1 MRNLFAAFT
10 LMAIAG
16 AASAQ
21 NVFYN
26 QTPNVFGGYNTPLPS
41 GGFAT
46 SQPNIFGGTTT
57 TMPSGRSI
65 TGMPN
70 LFGGQNFNDG
80 TSTQRNVFGGTT
92 YSRPGAPR
100 LRNISATHC
109 RFNRP
114 RHAWRLPYCVSL
126 DRAHHR
132 GAAVVVHQHF
142 RR

>member
-92 YSRPGAPR
+92 YSRPGAPSVVGTPTFWVDR
-100 LRNISATHC
+100 TSATAS
-109 RFNRP
+109 P
-114 RHAWRLPYCVSL
+114 RSVIFLAVGLGSANDVGSVIK
-126 DRAHHR
+126 R
-132 GAAVVVHQHF
+132 GC
-142 RR
+142 